1 MLHRLFLFIIAFIP
15 LATYAQV
22 DTVCAGSANIYDVFA
37 NPGSSYAWQ
46 LKGDTTYGK
55 ITTIAGHSDSILIHF
70 SLKAGIDTLLVVET
84 NSNGCTSDTAKLA
97 IVVLPSYG
105 VVISGSDSICVGN
118 STNKLSIIF
127 TGKPP
132 FSCSFTNG
140 IDSYF
145 VSGLTDSVYQI
156 KSKIYQSSGVFEYII
171 TEAGKQGGCP
181 APISGTASIA
191 VFPTPRPGPIKHE

>member
-1 MLHRLFLFIIAFIP
+1 
-15 LATYAQV
+15 V
-22 DTVCAGSANIYDVFA
+22 DTVCAGSTNVYDVLA
-37 NPGSSYAWQ
+37 NPSSTYAWQ

-55 ITTIAGHSDSILIHF
+55 IAKIAGHSDSILIHF
-70 SLKAGIDTLLVVET
+70 SLKAGIDTLLVIET

-97 IVVLPSYG
+97 IVILPAYG

-132 FSCSFTNG
+132 FSCRFTNG
-140 IDSYF
+140 IDTST
-145 VSGLTDSVYQI
+145 VSGLTDSVYRI
-156 KSKIYQSSGVFEYII
+156 KSRIYQTSGVYEYQI